1 MNTYWKINTHGDPL
15 GALQKFVKALWTQTD
30 LDVLV
35 IAPGSGGYVLESPD
49 QLEHLN
55 PFSPVMKVN
64 TAQLAVK
71 AARERVGGRLG
82 VLLRPCEMRALNEMA
97 ARGAVERDR
106 LLTICVDCLGTFP
119 ANEFDWRAARAGS
132 PEGLTDE
139 TLHFASQGG
148 ISAYRY
154 RPACQM
160 CAEPGAT
167 EADVNIGVFG
177 LPVRQSMLVSAHDG
191 ALVLQAIT
199 DGPADEELV
208 TKHDQM
214 LAKIAE
220 RHNHT
225 RARVLQ
231 SLENT
236 LPTDLD
242 SLIEQFETCGEC
254 QSCMDVCPICSVE
267 HPRRRGGKLVREDVV
282 HWLLSCAGCG
292 MCEQACPKH
301 QPLNAVF
308 SRIREQI
315 EAELA

>member
-15 GALQKFVKALWTQTD
+15 GALQKFVKALWAQAG

-49 QLEHLN
+49 QLGRLN

-119 ANEFDWRAARAGS
+119 ADEFDWRAARTGS

-177 LPVRQSMLVSAHDG
+177 LPVRQSMLVNAADG
-191 ALVLQAIT
+191 ALVLQFIT
-199 DGPADEELV
+199 DGPAEEELV

-236 LPTDLD
+236 LPANLD
-242 SLIEQFETCGEC
+242 ALIEQFTTCGEC

-267 HPRRRGGKLVREDVV
+267 HPRKRSGKLVREDVV
-282 HWLLSCAGCG
+282 HWLMSCAGCG
-292 MCEQACPKH
+292 MCEQACPQH

-315 EAELA
+315 KAELA

>member
-1 MNTYWKINTHGDPL
+1 MNIYWRINTHGDPL
-15 GALQKFVKALWTQTD
+15 GALQEFVKALWAQTD
-30 LDVLV
+30 LDALV

-49 QLEHLN
+49 QLGRLN
-55 PFSPVMKVN
+55 PFNPVMKVN

-82 VLLRPCEMRALNEMA
+82 VLLRPCEMRALKEMA

-119 ANEFDWRAARAGS
+119 ADEFDWRAARAGS

-177 LPVRQSMLVSAHDG
+177 LPVRQSMLVNADDG
-191 ALVLQAIT
+191 ALVLQSIT
-199 DGPADEELV
+199 DGPAEEELI

-231 SLENT
+231 GLENT
-236 LPTDLD
+236 LPADLD
-242 SLIEQFETCGEC
+242 DLIEQFETCGEC
-254 QSCMDVCPICSVE
+254 RSCMDVCPICSVE

-292 MCEQACPKH
+292 MCEQACPQR
-301 QPLNAVF
+301 QPLNATF